1 MKPLTCLL
9 VDDEPLARR
18 QLRALLESHGDIEIL
33 GEAGGVE
40 AAIEAADR
48 LRPQLLFLDIQM
60 RGRDG
65 FEVLAGLREPPA
77 VIFVTAHDEHALRA
91 FEVNA
96 VDYLLKPVDEARLSR
111 AIAKV
116 HDRSGQPPEG
126 GALAEDDRALLP
138 LGASGHFVAVG
149 DILFVEADGHH
160 CRIGLAG
167 GVIRMVRQAFRSWVE
182 RLPAT
187 LFEQLDRGLI
197 VNRRRIRAFE
207 RGGAGGSV
215 SMDGAETPL
224 EIGASAAKRLEDLL
238 GGG

>member
-1 MKPLTCLL
+1 MKPLTCIL
-9 VDDEPLARR
+9 VDDEALARR
-18 QLRALLESHGDIEIL
+18 QLRALLENRGDIEIL
-33 GEAGGVE
+33 GEASGVE
-40 AAIEAADR
+40 AAIEATTR

-65 FEVLAGLREPPA
+65 FEVLAALPEPPA

-91 FEVNA
+91 FEINA

-111 AIAKV
+111 AIERVRDKA
-116 HDRSGQPPEG
+116 GPAEG
-126 GALAEDDRALLP
+126 SALGEDDRTLLP

-149 DILFVEADGHH
+149 DILFIEADGHH
-160 CRIGLAG
+160 CRVGLAG
-167 GVIRMVRQAFRSWVE
+167 GGIRMVRQAFRSWGE

-197 VNRRRIRAFE
+197 INRRRLRAFE
-207 RGGAGGSV
+207 RGSAGGQV
-215 SMDGAETPL
+215 TLDGAEAPL

-238 GGG
+238 AGG

>member
-1 MKPLTCLL
+1 MSTLTCIL

-18 QLRALLESHGDIEIL
+18 QLRALLEARGDIEIL
-33 GEAGGVE
+33 GEAGGVD
-40 AAIEAADR
+40 AAIEAVAR

-65 FEVLAGLREPPA
+65 FEVLAALPEPPA

-96 VDYLLKPVDEARLSR
+96 IDYLLKPVDEARLSR

-116 HDRSGQPPEG
+116 RERAGQAPEG

-149 DILFVEADGHH
+149 DILFVEAEGHH
-160 CRIGLAG
+160 CRVGLAG
-167 GVIRMVRQAFRSWVE
+167 GDIRMVRQAFRSWGE

-197 VNRRRIRAFE
+197 INRRRIRAFE
-207 RGGAGGSV
+207 RAGPGGRV
-215 SMDGAETPL
+215 ILDGTESPL
-224 EIGASAAKRLEDLL
+224 EIGASAARRLEDLL
-238 GGG
+238 AGG